1 MVSANML
8 SKARLILVVCAVSA
22 CLAAS
27 ARPRQ
32 GGGTGVAIP
41 PEIQSAPTAPSDFEV
56 KIHKGTF
63 LVRRKGDSDWKQ
75 CSEMSEPVAVGVL
88 DGGQKVYLVTK
99 AIIPPKPL
107 HPEMPKYPERWRK
120 SRVEGEVSL
129 HFIVDDHGI
138 VRFPKV
144 DVSTAPE
151 FTAAT
156 IDTVNKW
163 HFQSAKLNG
172 QPVAVLVESV
182 TVFRLE

>member
-1 MVSANML
+1 MVLANMVS
-8 SKARLILVVCAVSA
+8 KAGLTLVAFVVSV

-27 ARPRQ
+27 APSHQEADTRGATPS
-32 GGGTGVAIP
+32 
-41 PEIQSAPTAPSDFEV
+41 EIQIVPAASSEFEV
-56 KIHKGTF
+56 KIQREKF
-63 LVRRKGDSDWKQ
+63 LVRRKGTSDWKE
-75 CSEMSEPVAVGVL
+75 CSEISEPVAVAVL
-88 DGGQKVYLVTK
+88 GGDQKVYLVTK

-107 HPEMPKYPERWRK
+107 HAEDPKYPERWRK

-129 HFIVDDHGI
+129 HFIVDDHGA

-156 IDTVNKW
+156 IDTVNNW
-163 HFQSAKLNG
+163 HFRPAKLNG
-172 QPVAVLVESV
+172 QPVAVLVESR